1 MNPLNWKHQIA
12 LIIAAIIGSMV
23 GEIIGYALTS
33 HGERFG
39 LWAFWYGYSSF
50 GGFMGSIVGALIG
63 LTTAYVARLLRQKQ
77 KQKLRE
83 TDC

>member
-23 GEIIGYALTS
+23 GEIIGFALTT

-39 LWAFWYGYSSF
+39 LWAFWYGYSSLVDSWEHRGCINRRRNSAVRNRNRADGEF
-50 GGFMGSIVGALIG
+50 FPPP
-63 LTTAYVARLLRQKQ
+63 
-77 KQKLRE
+77 
-83 TDC
+83 

>member
-23 GEIIGYALTS
+23 GEIIGFALTS
-33 HGERFG
+33 HDERFS

-50 GGFMGSIVGALIG
+50 GGFMGASWVH
-63 LTTAYVARLLRQKQ
+63 
-77 KQKLRE
+77 
-83 TDC
+83 

>member
-23 GEIIGYALTS
+23 GEIIGFAFTS

-39 LWAFWYGYSSF
+39 LWAF
-50 GGFMGSIVGALIG
+50 
-63 LTTAYVARLLRQKQ
+63 
-77 KQKLRE
+77 
-83 TDC
+83 